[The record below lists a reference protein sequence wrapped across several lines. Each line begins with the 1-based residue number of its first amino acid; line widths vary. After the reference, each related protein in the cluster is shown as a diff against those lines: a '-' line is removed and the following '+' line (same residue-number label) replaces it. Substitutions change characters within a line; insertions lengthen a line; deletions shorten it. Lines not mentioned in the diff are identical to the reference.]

1 MHVALSFLVPDEDD
15 GRLQVLLMDE
25 ATLCPNLAERC
36 EGVTIRVVDG
46 YAVLLEGAVP
56 GEEAIEVNKIGS

>member
-1 MHVALSFLVPDEDD
+1 
-15 GRLQVLLMDE
+15 MDE